1 MKTLTLYFRDYCSL
15 CHQMLAQL
23 QLLRQQYGFDIQV
36 VDVDADPELEARYN
50 ELVPVLMDGDTQI
63 CHWHLDEA
71 KLAATLAAHS
81 GEIG

>member
-23 QLLRQQYGFDIQV
+23 QPLRQQYGFDIQV

-71 KLAATLAAHS
+71 KLAATP
-81 GEIG
+81 GCT